1 MAEELENKQEPVY
14 GQDERGREANSSES
28 QGNSEQKDYRSS
40 RPQRPRIHSQRA
52 YSSDRSNQGGEGGF
66 RPEGFGAGLQ
76 GAQGGQ
82 YQGGYRPRNNYQGG
96 YQQRQQGG
104 YQPRQ
109 RQQGGYQPRQ
119 QGGYQPRQ
127 QGGYQQRQQQG
138 GYQPR
143 QQQDGYQPRQQQEG
157 YQQRQQGGYQQR
169 QQGGYQQR
177 QQGGYQQRQQGGYQQ
192 RQQGGY
198 QQRGYQQRGYQQGGY
213 QQEGFQQGGYQQR
226 GGYGQPRRQ
235 HTPGYN
241 PNAKYS
247 LKKRIEYKEENI
259 DPNEPIRLN
268 KYLANAGVC
277 SRREADEYIQA
288 GAVLVNGTVVTELG
302 TKVLRSDEVKFR
314 DQPVTM
320 EKKVYVLLNKP
331 KDYVTTSDDPQQR
344 KTVMD
349 LVKNACEERIYPVGR
364 LDRNT
369 TGVLLLTNDG
379 DLASKLTH
387 PKFLKK
393 KVYHVYLDKPVT
405 ATDLQKIAEGI
416 ELEDGEV
423 HADAIEY
430 ASPTD
435 EKQVGIEIHSGKNRI
450 VRRIFESLGYRVVK
464 LDRVQ
469 FAGLTKKNLRRGD
482 WRFLTQKEVEM
493 LRMGAFE

>member
-1 MAEELENKQEPVY
+1 MEVEENKTQE
-14 GQDERGREANSSES
+14 QSSEK
-28 QGNSEQKDYRSS
+28 KDSTQAYS
-40 RPQRPRIHSQRA
+40 RPTGNYQREYSSNTGRSQRPRIHTQRA
-52 YSSDRSNQGGEGGF
+52 YSSEKSNNDEGGF

-76 GAQGGQ
+76 SSNSSYQQ
-82 YQGGYRPRNNYQGG
+82 RQGGYQPRQQGGYQQRQGG

-104 YQPRQ
+104 YQQRQGGYQQRQGGYQQRQQGGYRPRYNQ
-109 RQQGGYQPRQ
+109 QQGDDQQKNGYQSQQNDYQSQQGGYQPRQQGGYQPRQ

-127 QGGYQQRQQQG
+127 QGGYG
-138 GYQPR
+138 
-143 QQQDGYQPRQQQEG
+143 
-157 YQQRQQGGYQQR
+157 
-169 QQGGYQQR
+169 
-177 QQGGYQQRQQGGYQQ
+177 
-192 RQQGGY
+192 
-198 QQRGYQQRGYQQGGY
+198 
-213 QQEGFQQGGYQQR
+213 QQR
-226 GGYGQPRRQ
+226 GGYGQQRGGYGQQRGGYGQQRGGYGQQGGYRQ
-235 HTPGYN
+235 RTADYD

-247 LKKRIEYKEENI
+247 MKKRIEYKDEHL

-277 SRREADEYIQA
+277 SRREADEFIQA
-288 GAVLVNGTVVTELG
+288 GVVTVNGNVVTELG
-302 TKVLRSDEVKFR
+302 TKVVRTDEVKFH
-314 DQPVTM
+314 DQPVTL

-349 LVKNACEERIYPVGR
+349 LVKNVCPERIYPVGR

-393 KVYHVYLDKPVT
+393 KVYHVYLDKNVT
-405 ATDLQKIAEGI
+405 AHDMQQIATGI
-416 ELEDGEV
+416 ELEDGEI
-423 HADAIEY
+423 HADDIQY
-430 ASPTD
+430 ASDTD
-435 EKQVGIEIHSGKNRI
+435 KSQVGIEIHSGKNRI

-482 WRFLTQKEVEM
+482 WRFLTEKEVEM

>member
-109 RQQGGYQPRQ
+109 RQQGGYQQRQ
-119 QGGYQPRQ
+119 QGGYQQRQ

-138 GYQPR
+138 GYQQR

-157 YQQRQQGGYQQR
+157 SQQRQQGGYQQR

>member
-1 MAEELENKQEPVY
+1 MEVEENKTQE
-14 GQDERGREANSSES
+14 QSSEK
-28 QGNSEQKDYRSS
+28 KDSTQAYS
-40 RPQRPRIHSQRA
+40 RPTGNYQREYSSNTGRSQRPRIHTQRA
-52 YSSDRSNQGGEGGF
+52 YSSEKSNNDEGGF

-76 GAQGGQ
+76 SSNSS
-82 YQGGYRPRNNYQGG
+82 YQQRQGG

-104 YQPRQ
+104 YQQRQGGYQQRQQGGYQQRQQGGYRPRYNQ
-109 RQQGGYQPRQ
+109 QQGDDQQKNGYQSQQNDYQSQQGGYQPRQ

-127 QGGYQQRQQQG
+127 QGGYG
-138 GYQPR
+138 
-143 QQQDGYQPRQQQEG
+143 
-157 YQQRQQGGYQQR
+157 
-169 QQGGYQQR
+169 
-177 QQGGYQQRQQGGYQQ
+177 
-192 RQQGGY
+192 
-198 QQRGYQQRGYQQGGY
+198 
-213 QQEGFQQGGYQQR
+213 QQR
-226 GGYGQPRRQ
+226 GGYGQQRGGYGQQRGGYGQQRGGYGQQRGGYGQQRQ
-235 HTPGYN
+235 GGYGQQRGGYGQQGGYRQRTADYD

-247 LKKRIEYKEENI
+247 MKKRIEYKDEHL

-277 SRREADEYIQA
+277 SRREADEFIQA
-288 GAVLVNGTVVTELG
+288 GVVTVNGNVVTELG
-302 TKVLRSDEVKFR
+302 TKVVRTDEVKFH
-314 DQPVTM
+314 DQPVTL

-349 LVKNACEERIYPVGR
+349 LVKNVCPERIYPVGR

-393 KVYHVYLDKPVT
+393 KVYHVYLDKNVT
-405 ATDLQKIAEGI
+405 AHDMQQIATGI
-416 ELEDGEV
+416 ELEDGEI
-423 HADAIEY
+423 HADDIQY
-430 ASPTD
+430 ASDTD
-435 EKQVGIEIHSGKNRI
+435 KSQVGIEIHSGKNRI

-482 WRFLTQKEVEM
+482 WRFLTEKEVEM

>member
-109 RQQGGYQPRQ
+109 RQQGGYQQRQ
-119 QGGYQPRQ
+119 QGGYQQRQ

-143 QQQDGYQPRQQQEG
+143 QQQEGYQPRQQQEG
-157 YQQRQQGGYQQR
+157 YQPRQ
-169 QQGGYQQR
+169 
-177 QQGGYQQRQQGGYQQ
+177 QQGGYQQ

>member
-104 YQPRQ
+104 YQPR
-109 RQQGGYQPRQ
+109 PRQ
-119 QGGYQPRQ
+119 QGGN
-127 QGGYQQRQQQG
+127 
-138 GYQPR
+138 
-143 QQQDGYQPRQQQEG
+143 
-157 YQQRQQGGYQQR
+157 
-169 QQGGYQQR
+169 
-177 QQGGYQQRQQGGYQQ
+177 QQ

>member
-109 RQQGGYQPRQ
+109 RQQGGYQQRQ
-119 QGGYQPRQ
+119 QGGYQQRQ

-143 QQQDGYQPRQQQEG
+143 QQQEGYQPRQQQEGYQQRQQEG

-192 RQQGGY
+192 R
-198 QQRGYQQRGYQQGGY
+198 
-213 QQEGFQQGGYQQR
+213 QQGGYQQR

>member
-104 YQPRQ
+104 YQ
-109 RQQGGYQPRQ
+109 
-119 QGGYQPRQ
+119 
-127 QGGYQQRQQQG
+127 QRQQQG

-157 YQQRQQGGYQQR
+157 YQPRQQQGGYQQR

-198 QQRGYQQRGYQQGGY
+198 QQRGYQQRGYQQG
-213 QQEGFQQGGYQQR
+213 GFQQGGYQQR